1 MKDRTG
7 ETWQEDDK
15 IFVVVGPP
23 TSNEMWVR
31 HPVCYLDDSGAKL
44 VDEHF
49 VDEGDIGWEL
59 QPYMQRIA

>member
-7 ETWQEDDK
+7 ETWQENDK

-23 TSNEMWVR
+23 TDNEMWAR
-31 HPVCYLDDSGAKL
+31 HPVCYLDDSGTKL

-49 VDEGDIGWEL
+49 VDEGDIAWEL